1 MLCIYQILNIQKKLD
16 PMSKKENTLNTYL
29 FKRLLNYVKPYNYI
43 FIFSLMAV
51 FGLAVFGALRPVV
64 LEKILD
70 ENISLGLS
78 DGFLQLIII
87 MGILLL
93 LEVISNYLFIYFA
106 GWLGQSVVKDIR
118 VLLYNHI
125 INFKMKY
132 YDKSSVGV
140 LITRSVTD
148 MERISDIFGQ
158 GLFMIFSD
166 ILKMLIVGIVMTT
179 MNWELSLIVFLT
191 LPLILF
197 ATKIFQR
204 YMKIAFE
211 EVRSEVSNLNSFVQ
225 ERVTGM
231 KILQLFTRED
241 IELENFKNI
250 NTRHKKGW
258 LKTVW
263 YNSIFFPIAEILS
276 SVTLGVVVWYGG
288 ISIIKDNTASIGEL
302 TAFIMMIPMM
312 FRPLNQIANKFNTLL
327 MGMVA
332 AERVFKVIDTKSSII
347 DKGEVSVSTFK
358 GEVSFNNVN
367 FSYDKEV
374 QVLNKISFNIE
385 KGSTVALVGST
396 GAGKTSVINLLSRF
410 YEIDSGEIS
419 IDGLNIKEYK
429 LSSLRKNIG
438 IVLQDVFLFSDTI
451 LNNITLKNE
460 SISIEEVKLAA
471 KQIGV
476 HDFIMS
482 LPNNYYYNVK
492 ERGIMLSSGQRQLI
506 AFLRVYVSNP
516 QILILDE
523 ATSSIDSASELLIQ
537 KAIEK
542 ITKNRTSL
550 IIAHRLATVKKANN
564 IIVMDSGN
572 IIEQGSHKQLINNMD
587 GYYKK
592 LYDVQFD
599 IKKTN

>member
-1 MLCIYQILNIQKKLD
+1 MNKKENILNI
-16 PMSKKENTLNTYL
+16 YL
-29 FKRLLNYVKPYNYI
+29 FKRLLTFVSPYYYI
-43 FIFSLMAV
+43 FISSLLSV
-51 FGLAVFGALRPVV
+51 FGLAIFGALRPVV
-64 LEKILD
+64 LEKVLD
-70 ENISLGLS
+70 ENISQGLS
-78 DGFLQLIII
+78 DGFLQLIFL
-87 MGILLL
+87 MAVLLL
-93 LEVISNYLFIYFA
+93 FEVISNYLFIYFA
-106 GWLGQSVVKDIR
+106 GLLGQSVVKDIR

-148 MERISDIFGQ
+148 MERIADIFGQ

-166 ILKMLIVGIVMTT
+166 VLKMLIVGIVMIL
-179 MNWELSLIVFLT
+179 MNWELSIIVFLT

-204 YMKIAFE
+204 YMKAAFE
-211 EVRSEVSNLNSFVQ
+211 EVRSEVSKLNSFVQ

-231 KILQLFTRED
+231 KILQLFAREE
-241 IELENFKNI
+241 IEFENFKKI
-250 NTRHKKGW
+250 NARHKNGW

-276 SVTLGVVVWYGG
+276 SLTLGVIVWYGG
-288 ISIIKDNTASIGEL
+288 INIITDKTASIGEL

-332 AERVFKVIDTKSSII
+332 AERVFKVIDTESHII
-347 DKGEVSVSTFK
+347 DKGEILVNTFK
-358 GEVSFNNVN
+358 GDVSFKNVN
-367 FSYDKEV
+367 FSYV
-374 QVLNKISFNIE
+374 PNTQVLNQISFDIK
-385 KGSTVALVGST
+385 KGSTLAIVGST
-396 GAGKTSVINLLSRF
+396 GAGKTSIINLLNRF

-419 IDGLNIKEYK
+419 IDGINIKDYK
-429 LSSLRKNIG
+429 LSNLRKNIG

-451 LNNITLKNE
+451 FNNITLKDE
-460 SISIEEVKLAA
+460 SISLNEVKLAA

-506 AFLRVYVSNP
+506 AFLRVYVSDP

-523 ATSSIDSASELLIQ
+523 ATSSIDSTSEVLIQ
-537 KAIEK
+537 NATEK
-542 ITKNRTSL
+542 LTKNRTSL
-550 IIAHRLATVKKANN
+550 IIAHRLATIKKANN

-572 IIEQGSHKQLINNMD
+572 IIEQGSHKELISNMD

-592 LYDVQFD
+592 LYDVQFQV
-599 IKKTN
+599 KNVS

>member
-1 MLCIYQILNIQKKLD
+1 MNKKENILNI
-16 PMSKKENTLNTYL
+16 YL
-29 FKRLLNYVKPYNYI
+29 FKRLLTFVSPYNYI
-43 FIFSLMAV
+43 FILSLLSV
-51 FGLAVFGALRPVV
+51 FGLAIFGALRPVV
-64 LEKILD
+64 LEKVLD
-70 ENISLGLS
+70 ENISQGLS
-78 DGFLQLIII
+78 DGFLQLIFL
-87 MGILLL
+87 MAALLL
-93 LEVISNYLFIYFA
+93 FEVISNYLFIYFA
-106 GWLGQSVVKDIR
+106 GLLGQSVVKDIR

-132 YDKSSVGV
+132 YDRSSVGV

-148 MERISDIFGQ
+148 MERIADIFGQ

-166 ILKMLIVGIVMTT
+166 ILKMLIVGIVMIL
-179 MNWELSLIVFLT
+179 MNWELSIIVFLT

-204 YMKIAFE
+204 YMKVAFE
-211 EVRSEVSNLNSFVQ
+211 EVRTEVSNLNSFVQ

-231 KILQLFTRED
+231 KILQLFTRE
-241 IELENFKNI
+241 EVEFENFKKI
-250 NTRHKKGW
+250 NARHKNGW

-276 SVTLGVVVWYGG
+276 SLTLGVIVWYGG
-288 ISIIKDNTASIGEL
+288 INIITDKTASIGEL

-332 AERVFKVIDTKSSII
+332 AERVFKVIDTNSNII
-347 DKGEVSVSTFK
+347 DEGEILVNTFN
-358 GEVSFNNVN
+358 GDVSFKNVN
-367 FSYDKEV
+367 FSYV
-374 QVLNKISFNIE
+374 PNTQVLNQISFNIK
-385 KGSTVALVGST
+385 KGSTVAIVGST
-396 GAGKTSVINLLSRF
+396 GAGKTSVINLLNRF

-419 IDGLNIKEYK
+419 IDGINIKDYK
-429 LSSLRKNIG
+429 LSNLRKNIG

-451 LNNITLKNE
+451 FNNITLKDE
-460 SISIEEVKLAA
+460 SISLNEVKLAA

-506 AFLRVYVSNP
+506 AFLRVYVSDP

-523 ATSSIDSASELLIQ
+523 ATSSIDSTSEVLIQ
-537 KAIEK
+537 NATEK
-542 ITKNRTSL
+542 LTKNRTSL
-550 IIAHRLATVKKANN
+550 IIAHRLATIKKANN

-572 IIEQGSHKQLINNMD
+572 IIEQGSHKELISNKD

-592 LYDVQFD
+592 LYDVQFQV
-599 IKKTN
+599 KNVS

>member
-1 MLCIYQILNIQKKLD
+1 
-16 PMSKKENTLNTYL
+16 
-29 FKRLLNYVKPYNYI
+29 
-43 FIFSLMAV
+43 
-51 FGLAVFGALRPVV
+51 
-64 LEKILD
+64 
-70 ENISLGLS
+70 
-78 DGFLQLIII
+78 
-87 MGILLL
+87 
-93 LEVISNYLFIYFA
+93 
-106 GWLGQSVVKDIR
+106 
-118 VLLYNHI
+118 
-125 INFKMKY
+125 
-132 YDKSSVGV
+132 
-140 LITRSVTD
+140 
-148 MERISDIFGQ
+148 
-158 GLFMIFSD
+158 
-166 ILKMLIVGIVMTT
+166 
-179 MNWELSLIVFLT
+179 
-191 LPLILF
+191 
-197 ATKIFQR
+197 
-204 YMKIAFE
+204 
-211 EVRSEVSNLNSFVQ
+211 
-225 ERVTGM
+225 M

-347 DKGEVSVSTFK
+347 DKGEVSISTFK
-358 GEVSFNNVN
+358 GEVCFNNVN
-367 FSYDKEV
+367 FSYDQEV

-410 YEIDSGEIS
+410 YEIDSGEIL

-460 SISIEEVKLAA
+460 SISLEEVKLAA
-471 KQIGV
+471 EQIGV

-572 IIEQGSHKQLINNMD
+572 IIEQGSHKELINNID

>member
-1 MLCIYQILNIQKKLD
+1 MN
-16 PMSKKENTLNTYL
+16 KKENILDIYL
-29 FKRLLNYVKPYNYI
+29 FKRLLTFVSPYNYI
-43 FIFSLMAV
+43 FISSLLSV

-70 ENISLGLS
+70 ENISQGLS
-78 DGFLQLIII
+78 DGFLQLIVL
-87 MGILLL
+87 MGFLLL

-148 MERISDIFGQ
+148 MERIADIFGQ

-166 ILKMLIVGIVMTT
+166 ILKMLIVGIVMII
-179 MNWELSLIVFLT
+179 MNWELSIIVFLT

-197 ATKIFQR
+197 ATIIFQR
-204 YMKIAFE
+204 YMKVAFE
-211 EVRSEVSNLNSFVQ
+211 EVRAEVSNLNSFVQ

-241 IELENFKNI
+241 IEFENFKKI
-250 NTRHKKGW
+250 NGRHKNGW

-276 SVTLGVVVWYGG
+276 SLTLGVIVWYGG
-288 ISIIKDNTASIGEL
+288 VSIITDNTASIGEL

-332 AERVFKVIDTKSSII
+332 AERVFKVIDTKSNII
-347 DKGEVSVSTFK
+347 DEGEILVNSFK
-358 GEVSFNNVN
+358 GDVCFRNVN
-367 FSYDKEV
+367 FSYIPNT
-374 QVLNKISFNIE
+374 QVLNEISFNIK

-396 GAGKTSVINLLSRF
+396 GAGKTSVINLLNRF
-410 YEIDSGEIS
+410 YDINSGEIS
-419 IDGLNIKEYK
+419 IDGINIMDYK

-451 LNNITLKNE
+451 FNNITLKDDN
-460 SISIEEVKLAA
+460 IGINEVKIAA

-523 ATSSIDSASELLIQ
+523 ATSSIDSASEILIQ
-537 KAIEK
+537 NATEK
-542 ITKNRTSL
+542 LTKNRTSL
-550 IIAHRLATVKKANN
+550 IIAHRLATVKKADN

-572 IIEQGSHKQLINNMD
+572 IIEQGSHKELINNID

-592 LYDVQFD
+592 LYDVQFQL
-599 IKKTN
+599 TS

>member
-1 MLCIYQILNIQKKLD
+1 
-16 PMSKKENTLNTYL
+16 MSKKENILNTYL
-29 FKRLLNYVKPYNYI
+29 FKRLLNYVRPYNYI

-332 AERVFKVIDTKSSII
+332 AERVYKVIDTKSSII
-347 DKGEVSVSTFK
+347 DEGEVSVSTFK

-471 KQIGV
+471 EQIGV

-572 IIEQGSHKQLINNMD
+572 IIEQGSHKELINNMD

>member
-1 MLCIYQILNIQKKLD
+1 M
-16 PMSKKENTLNTYL
+16 
-29 FKRLLNYVKPYNYI
+29 
-43 FIFSLMAV
+43 FSV
-51 FGLAVFGALRPVV
+51 FGLAIFGALRPVV
-64 LEKILD
+64 LEKVLD
-70 ENISLGLS
+70 ENISQGLS
-78 DGFLQLIII
+78 DGFLQLIFL
-87 MGILLL
+87 MAGLLL
-93 LEVISNYLFIYFA
+93 FEVISNYLFIYFA
-106 GWLGQSVVKDIR
+106 GLLGQSVVKDIR

-148 MERISDIFGQ
+148 MERIADIFGQ

-166 ILKMLIVGIVMTT
+166 ILKMLIVGIVMIV
-179 MNWELSLIVFLT
+179 MNWELSIIVFLT

-204 YMKIAFE
+204 YMKVAFE
-211 EVRSEVSNLNSFVQ
+211 EVRSEVSNMNSFVQ

-231 KILQLFTRED
+231 KILQLFARE
-241 IELENFKNI
+241 EVEFENFKKI
-250 NTRHKKGW
+250 NTRHKNGW

-276 SVTLGVVVWYGG
+276 SLTLGVIVWYGG
-288 ISIIKDNTASIGEL
+288 INIITDKTASIGEL

-332 AERVFKVIDTKSSII
+332 AERVFKVIDTQSNII
-347 DKGEVSVSTFK
+347 DKGEILVNTFK
-358 GEVSFNNVN
+358 GDVSFKNVN
-367 FSYDKEV
+367 FSYIPNT
-374 QVLNKISFNIE
+374 QVLNQISFDIK
-385 KGSTVALVGST
+385 KGSTVAIVGST
-396 GAGKTSVINLLSRF
+396 GAGKTSVINLLNRF

-419 IDGLNIKEYK
+419 IDGINIKDYK
-429 LSSLRKNIG
+429 LSNLRKNIG

-451 LNNITLKNE
+451 FNNITLKDE
-460 SISIEEVKLAA
+460 SISLNEVKLAA
-471 KQIGV
+471 KQLGV

-506 AFLRVYVSNP
+506 AFLRVYVSDP

-523 ATSSIDSASELLIQ
+523 ATSSIDSTSEILIQ
-537 KAIEK
+537 NATEK
-542 ITKNRTSL
+542 LTKNRTSL
-550 IIAHRLATVKKANN
+550 IIAHRLATIKKANN

-572 IIEQGSHKQLINNMD
+572 IIEQGSHKELISNMD

-592 LYDVQFD
+592 LYDVQFQV
-599 IKKTN
+599 KNMS

>member
-1 MLCIYQILNIQKKLD
+1 MNKKENILNI
-16 PMSKKENTLNTYL
+16 YL
-29 FKRLLNYVKPYNYI
+29 FKRLLTFVSPYNYI
-43 FIFSLMAV
+43 FILSLFSV
-51 FGLAVFGALRPVV
+51 FGLAIFGALRPVV
-64 LEKILD
+64 LEKVLD
-70 ENISLGLS
+70 ENISQGLS
-78 DGFLQLIII
+78 DGFLQLIFL
-87 MGILLL
+87 MALLLL

-106 GWLGQSVVKDIR
+106 GLLGQSVVKDIR

-148 MERISDIFGQ
+148 MERIADIFGQ

-166 ILKMLIVGIVMTT
+166 ILKMLIVGIVMIV
-179 MNWELSLIVFLT
+179 MNWELSIIVFLT

-204 YMKIAFE
+204 YMKVAFE

-231 KILQLFTRED
+231 KILQLFTRE
-241 IELENFKNI
+241 EVEFENFKKI

-276 SVTLGVVVWYGG
+276 SLTLGVIVWYGG
-288 ISIIKDNTASIGEL
+288 INIIADKTASIGEL

-332 AERVFKVIDTKSSII
+332 AERVFKVVDTNSNIT
-347 DKGEVSVSTFK
+347 DKGEILVNVFNGDVCFK
-358 GEVSFNNVN
+358 NVN
-367 FSYDKEV
+367 FSYV
-374 QVLNKISFNIE
+374 PNTQVLNQISFNIK
-385 KGSTVALVGST
+385 KGSSVAIVGST
-396 GAGKTSVINLLSRF
+396 GAGKTSIINLLNRF

-419 IDGLNIKEYK
+419 IDGKNIKDYK
-429 LSSLRKNIG
+429 LSNLRKNIG
-438 IVLQDVFLFSDTI
+438 VVLQDVFLFSDTI
-451 LNNITLKNE
+451 FNNISLKDE
-460 SISIEEVKLAA
+460 SISLNEVKLAA

-482 LPNNYYYNVK
+482 LPNDYYYNVK

-506 AFLRVYVSNP
+506 AFLRVYVSDP

-523 ATSSIDSASELLIQ
+523 ATSSIDSTSEVLIQ
-537 KAIEK
+537 NATEK
-542 ITKNRTSL
+542 LTKNRTSL
-550 IIAHRLATVKKANN
+550 IIAHRLATIKKADN

-572 IIEQGSHKQLINNMD
+572 IIEQGSHKELISNKD

-592 LYDVQFD
+592 LYDVQFQV
-599 IKKTN
+599 KNVS

>member
-1 MLCIYQILNIQKKLD
+1 MNKKENILNI
-16 PMSKKENTLNTYL
+16 YL
-29 FKRLLNYVKPYNYI
+29 FKRLLTFVSPYYYI
-43 FIFSLMAV
+43 FISSLFSV
-51 FGLAVFGALRPVV
+51 FGLAIFGALRPVV
-64 LEKILD
+64 LEKVLD
-70 ENISLGLS
+70 ENISQGLS
-78 DGFLQLIII
+78 DGFLQLIFL
-87 MGILLL
+87 MAVLLL
-93 LEVISNYLFIYFA
+93 FEVISNYLFIYFA
-106 GWLGQSVVKDIR
+106 GLLGQSVVKDIR
-118 VLLYNHI
+118 VLLYKHI

-148 MERISDIFGQ
+148 MERIADIFGQ

-166 ILKMLIVGIVMTT
+166 ILKMLIVGIVMIL
-179 MNWELSLIVFLT
+179 MNWELSIIIFLT

-204 YMKIAFE
+204 FMKVAFE

-231 KILQLFTRED
+231 KILQLFTRE
-241 IELENFKNI
+241 EVEFENFKKI
-250 NTRHKKGW
+250 NARHKNGW

-276 SVTLGVVVWYGG
+276 SLTLGVIVWYGG
-288 ISIIKDNTASIGEL
+288 INIITDNTASIGEL

-332 AERVFKVIDTKSSII
+332 AERVFKVIDTNSNII
-347 DKGEVSVSTFK
+347 DNGEILVNTFK
-358 GEVSFNNVN
+358 GDVCFKNVN
-367 FSYDKEV
+367 FSYV
-374 QVLNKISFNIE
+374 PNTQVLNNISFNIK
-385 KGSTVALVGST
+385 KGSTVAIVGST
-396 GAGKTSVINLLSRF
+396 GAGKTSVINLLNRF
-410 YEIDSGEIS
+410 YEINSGEIS
-419 IDGLNIKEYK
+419 IDGINIKDYK
-429 LSSLRKNIG
+429 LSNLRKNIG

-451 LNNITLKNE
+451 FNNITLKDD
-460 SISIEEVKLAA
+460 SISLDQVKLAA

-506 AFLRVYVSNP
+506 AFLRVYVSDP

-523 ATSSIDSASELLIQ
+523 ATSSIDSTSEILIQ
-537 KAIEK
+537 NATEK
-542 ITKNRTSL
+542 LTKNRTSL
-550 IIAHRLATVKKANN
+550 IIAHRLATIKKANN

-572 IIEQGSHKQLINNMD
+572 IIEQGSHKELISNLD

-592 LYDVQFD
+592 LYDVQFQV
-599 IKKTN
+599 KNVS

>member
-70 ENISLGLS
+70 ENISLGIS

-191 LPLILF
+191 LPLVLF

-225 ERVTGM
+225 ERITGM

-347 DKGEVSVSTFK
+347 DEGEVSVSMFK

-471 KQIGV
+471 EQIGV

-572 IIEQGSHKQLINNMD
+572 IIEQGSHKELINNMD

>member
-1 MLCIYQILNIQKKLD
+1 MNKKENILNI
-16 PMSKKENTLNTYL
+16 YL
-29 FKRLLNYVKPYNYI
+29 FKRLLTFVSPYYYI
-43 FIFSLMAV
+43 FISSLFSV
-51 FGLAVFGALRPVV
+51 FGLAIFGALRPVI
-64 LEKILD
+64 LEKVLD
-70 ENISLGLS
+70 QNISQGLS
-78 DGFLQLIII
+78 DGFLQLIFL
-87 MGILLL
+87 MAVLLL
-93 LEVISNYLFIYFA
+93 FEVISNYLFIYFA
-106 GWLGQSVVKDIR
+106 GLLGQSVVKDIR
-118 VLLYNHI
+118 VLLYKHI

-148 MERISDIFGQ
+148 MERIADIFGQ

-166 ILKMLIVGIVMTT
+166 ILKMLIVGIVMIL
-179 MNWELSLIVFLT
+179 MNWELSIIVFLT

-197 ATKIFQR
+197 ATKVFQR
-204 YMKIAFE
+204 FMKVAFE

-231 KILQLFTRED
+231 KILQLFTRE
-241 IELENFKNI
+241 EVEFENFKKI
-250 NTRHKKGW
+250 NARHKNGW

-276 SVTLGVVVWYGG
+276 SLTLGVIVWYGG
-288 ISIIKDNTASIGEL
+288 INIITDNTASIGEL

-332 AERVFKVIDTKSSII
+332 AERVFKVIDTNSNII
-347 DKGEVSVSTFK
+347 DNGEILVNTFK
-358 GEVSFNNVN
+358 GDVCFKNVN
-367 FSYDKEV
+367 FSYV
-374 QVLNKISFNIE
+374 PNTQVLNNISFNIK
-385 KGSTVALVGST
+385 KGSTVAIVGST
-396 GAGKTSVINLLSRF
+396 GAGKTSVINLLNRF

-419 IDGLNIKEYK
+419 IDGINIKDYK
-429 LSSLRKNIG
+429 LSNLRKNIG

-451 LNNITLKNE
+451 FNNITLKDD
-460 SISIEEVKLAA
+460 SISLDQVKLAA

-506 AFLRVYVSNP
+506 AFLRVYVSDP

-523 ATSSIDSASELLIQ
+523 ATSSIDSTSEILIQ
-537 KAIEK
+537 NATEK
-542 ITKNRTSL
+542 LTKNRTSL
-550 IIAHRLATVKKANN
+550 IIAHRLATIKKANN

-572 IIEQGSHKQLINNMD
+572 IIEQGSHKELISNLD

-592 LYDVQFD
+592 LYDVQFQV
-599 IKKTN
+599 KNVS

>member
-1 MLCIYQILNIQKKLD
+1 
-16 PMSKKENTLNTYL
+16 
-29 FKRLLNYVKPYNYI
+29 
-43 FIFSLMAV
+43 
-51 FGLAVFGALRPVV
+51 
-64 LEKILD
+64 
-70 ENISLGLS
+70 
-78 DGFLQLIII
+78 
-87 MGILLL
+87 
-93 LEVISNYLFIYFA
+93 
-106 GWLGQSVVKDIR
+106 
-118 VLLYNHI
+118 
-125 INFKMKY
+125 
-132 YDKSSVGV
+132 
-140 LITRSVTD
+140 
-148 MERISDIFGQ
+148 
-158 GLFMIFSD
+158 
-166 ILKMLIVGIVMTT
+166 
-179 MNWELSLIVFLT
+179 
-191 LPLILF
+191 
-197 ATKIFQR
+197 
-204 YMKIAFE
+204 
-211 EVRSEVSNLNSFVQ
+211 
-225 ERVTGM
+225 
-231 KILQLFTRED
+231 
-241 IELENFKNI
+241 
-250 NTRHKKGW
+250 
-258 LKTVW
+258 
-263 YNSIFFPIAEILS
+263 
-276 SVTLGVVVWYGG
+276 
-288 ISIIKDNTASIGEL
+288 
-302 TAFIMMIPMM
+302 MIPMM

-347 DKGEVSVSTFK
+347 DEGEVSVSTFK
-358 GEVSFNNVN
+358 GEVCFNNVN
-367 FSYDKEV
+367 FSYDQEV

-471 KQIGV
+471 EQIGV

-523 ATSSIDSASELLIQ
+523 ATSSVDSASELLIQ

-572 IIEQGSHKQLINNMD
+572 IIEQGSHNELINNID

-592 LYDVQFD
+592 LYDVQFEV
-599 IKKTN
+599 KKTN

>member
-1 MLCIYQILNIQKKLD
+1 MNKKENILNI
-16 PMSKKENTLNTYL
+16 YL
-29 FKRLLNYVKPYNYI
+29 FKRLLTFVSPYYYI
-43 FIFSLMAV
+43 FISSLLSV
-51 FGLAVFGALRPVV
+51 FGLAIFGALRPVV
-64 LEKILD
+64 LEKVLD
-70 ENISLGLS
+70 ENISQGLS
-78 DGFLQLIII
+78 DGFLQLIFL
-87 MGILLL
+87 MAVLLL
-93 LEVISNYLFIYFA
+93 FEVISNYLFIYFA
-106 GWLGQSVVKDIR
+106 GLLGQSVVKDIR

-148 MERISDIFGQ
+148 MERIADIFGQ

-166 ILKMLIVGIVMTT
+166 VLKMLIVGIVMII
-179 MNWELSLIVFLT
+179 MNWELSIIVFLT

-204 YMKIAFE
+204 YMKAAFE
-211 EVRSEVSNLNSFVQ
+211 EVRSEVSKLNSFVQ

-231 KILQLFTRED
+231 KILQLFAREE
-241 IELENFKNI
+241 IEFENFKKI
-250 NTRHKKGW
+250 NARHKNGW

-276 SVTLGVVVWYGG
+276 SLTLGVIVWYGG
-288 ISIIKDNTASIGEL
+288 INIITDKTASIGEL

-332 AERVFKVIDTKSSII
+332 AERVFKVIDTESHII
-347 DKGEVSVSTFK
+347 DKGEILVNTFK
-358 GEVSFNNVN
+358 GDVSFKNVN
-367 FSYDKEV
+367 FSYV
-374 QVLNKISFNIE
+374 PNTQVLNQISFDIK
-385 KGSTVALVGST
+385 KGSTVAIVGST
-396 GAGKTSVINLLSRF
+396 GAGKTSIINLLNRF

-419 IDGLNIKEYK
+419 IDGINIKDYK
-429 LSSLRKNIG
+429 LSNLRKNIG

-451 LNNITLKNE
+451 FNNITLKDE
-460 SISIEEVKLAA
+460 SISLNEVKLAA

-506 AFLRVYVSNP
+506 AFLRVYVSDP

-523 ATSSIDSASELLIQ
+523 ATSSIDSTSEVLIQ
-537 KAIEK
+537 NATEK
-542 ITKNRTSL
+542 LTKNRTSL
-550 IIAHRLATVKKANN
+550 IIAHRLATIKKANN

-572 IIEQGSHKQLINNMD
+572 IIEQGSHKELISNMN

-592 LYDVQFD
+592 LYDVQFQV
-599 IKKTN
+599 KNVS

>member
-1 MLCIYQILNIQKKLD
+1 MN
-16 PMSKKENTLNTYL
+16 KKENIINIYL
-29 FKRLLNYVKPYNYI
+29 FKRLLAFVSPYNYI
-43 FIFSLMAV
+43 FIFSLLSV

-70 ENISLGLS
+70 ENISQGLS
-78 DGFLQLIII
+78 DGFLQLIVL
-87 MGILLL
+87 MGFLLL

-148 MERISDIFGQ
+148 MERIADIFGQ

-166 ILKMLIVGIVMTT
+166 ILKMLIVGIVMFI
-179 MNWELSLIVFLT
+179 MNWELSIIVFLT

-197 ATKIFQR
+197 ATIIFQR
-204 YMKIAFE
+204 YMKVAFE

-241 IELENFKNI
+241 IEFENFKKI
-250 NTRHKKGW
+250 NGRHKNGW

-276 SVTLGVVVWYGG
+276 SSTLGVIVWYGG
-288 ISIIKDNTASIGEL
+288 VSVITDNTASVGEL

-347 DKGEVSVSTFK
+347 DEGKISVKTFK
-358 GEVSFNNVN
+358 GDVCFHNVN
-367 FSYDKEV
+367 FSYIPNT
-374 QVLNKISFNIE
+374 QVLNEISFNIK
-385 KGSTVALVGST
+385 KGSTVAIVGST
-396 GAGKTSVINLLSRF
+396 GAGKTSVINLLNRF
-410 YEIDSGEIS
+410 YDIDSGEIS
-419 IDGLNIKEYK
+419 IDGINIMDYK

-451 LNNITLKNE
+451 FNNITLKDEN
-460 SISIEEVKLAA
+460 ISINEVKLAA

-482 LPNNYYYNVK
+482 LPNNYFYNVK

-506 AFLRVYVSNP
+506 AFLRVYVSDP

-523 ATSSIDSASELLIQ
+523 ATSSIDSASEILIQ
-537 KAIEK
+537 NATEK
-542 ITKNRTSL
+542 LTKNRTSL
-550 IIAHRLATVKKANN
+550 IIAHRLATVKKADN

-572 IIEQGSHKQLINNMD
+572 IIEQGSHRELINHMN

-592 LYDVQFD
+592 LYDVQFQV
-599 IKKTN
+599 KNVS

>member
-1 MLCIYQILNIQKKLD
+1 MN
-16 PMSKKENTLNTYL
+16 KKENILNSYL
-29 FKRLLNYVKPYNYI
+29 FKRLLTFVSPYYYI
-43 FIFSLMAV
+43 FISSLFSV
-51 FGLAVFGALRPVV
+51 FGLAIFGALRPVV
-64 LEKILD
+64 LEKVLD
-70 ENISLGLS
+70 ENISQGVS
-78 DGFLQLIII
+78 DGFLQLIFL
-87 MGILLL
+87 MAILLL
-93 LEVISNYLFIYFA
+93 FEVISNYLFIYFA
-106 GWLGQSVVKDIR
+106 GLLGQSVVKDIR
-118 VLLYNHI
+118 VLLYKHI

-148 MERISDIFGQ
+148 MERIADIFGQ

-166 ILKMLIVGIVMTT
+166 ILKMLIVGIVMIL
-179 MNWELSLIVFLT
+179 MNWELSIIIFLT

-204 YMKIAFE
+204 FMKVAFE

-231 KILQLFTRED
+231 KILQLFTRE
-241 IELENFKNI
+241 EVEFENFKKI
-250 NTRHKKGW
+250 NTRHKNGW

-276 SVTLGVVVWYGG
+276 SLTLGIIVWYGG
-288 ISIIKDNTASIGEL
+288 INIITDNTASIGEL

-332 AERVFKVIDTKSSII
+332 AERVFKVIDTNSKII
-347 DKGEVSVSTFK
+347 DNGEILVNTFK
-358 GEVSFNNVN
+358 GDICFKNVN
-367 FSYDKEV
+367 FSYV
-374 QVLNKISFNIE
+374 PNTQVLNNISFNIK
-385 KGSTVALVGST
+385 KGSTVAIVGST
-396 GAGKTSVINLLSRF
+396 GAGKTSVINLLNRF
-410 YEIDSGEIS
+410 YEINSGEIS
-419 IDGLNIKEYK
+419 IDGINIKDYK
-429 LSSLRKNIG
+429 LSNLRKNIG
-438 IVLQDVFLFSDTI
+438 IVLQDVFLFSDSI
-451 LNNITLKNE
+451 FNNITLKDDT
-460 SISIEEVKLAA
+460 ISLNQVKLAA

-506 AFLRVYVSNP
+506 AFLRVYVSDP

-523 ATSSIDSASELLIQ
+523 ATSSIDSKSEILIQ
-537 KAIEK
+537 NATEK
-542 ITKNRTSL
+542 LTKNRTSL
-550 IIAHRLATVKKANN
+550 IIAHRLATIKKANN

-572 IIEQGSHKQLINNMD
+572 IIEQGSHKELISNLD

-592 LYDVQFD
+592 LYDVQFQV
-599 IKKTN
+599 KNVS

>member
-1 MLCIYQILNIQKKLD
+1 MNKKENILNI
-16 PMSKKENTLNTYL
+16 YL
-29 FKRLLNYVKPYNYI
+29 FKRLLTFVSPYYYI
-43 FIFSLMAV
+43 FISSLFSV
-51 FGLAVFGALRPVV
+51 FGLAIFGALRPVV
-64 LEKILD
+64 LEKVLD
-70 ENISLGLS
+70 ENISQGLS
-78 DGFLQLIII
+78 DGFLQLIFL
-87 MGILLL
+87 MAGLLL
-93 LEVISNYLFIYFA
+93 FEVISNYLFIYFA
-106 GWLGQSVVKDIR
+106 GLLGQSVVKDIR

-148 MERISDIFGQ
+148 MERIADIFGQ

-166 ILKMLIVGIVMTT
+166 ILKMLIVGIVMIV
-179 MNWELSLIVFLT
+179 MNWELSIIVFLT

-204 YMKIAFE
+204 YMKVAFE

-231 KILQLFTRED
+231 KILQLFARE
-241 IELENFKNI
+241 EVEFENFKKI
-250 NTRHKKGW
+250 NTRHKNGW

-276 SVTLGVVVWYGG
+276 SLTLGVIVWYGG
-288 ISIIKDNTASIGEL
+288 INIITDKTASIGEL

-332 AERVFKVIDTKSSII
+332 AERVFKVIDTQSNII
-347 DKGEVSVSTFK
+347 DKGEILVNTFK
-358 GEVSFNNVN
+358 GDVSFKNVN
-367 FSYDKEV
+367 FSYIPNT
-374 QVLNKISFNIE
+374 QVLNQISFDIK
-385 KGSTVALVGST
+385 KGSTVAIVGST
-396 GAGKTSVINLLSRF
+396 GAGKTSVINLLNRF
-410 YEIDSGEIS
+410 YEIDSGEIY
-419 IDGLNIKEYK
+419 IDGINIKDYK
-429 LSSLRKNIG
+429 LSNLRKNIG

-451 LNNITLKNE
+451 FNNITLKDE
-460 SISIEEVKLAA
+460 SISLNEVKLAA

-506 AFLRVYVSNP
+506 AFLRVYVSDP

-523 ATSSIDSASELLIQ
+523 ATSSIDSTSEVLIQ
-537 KAIEK
+537 NATEK
-542 ITKNRTSL
+542 LTKNRTSL
-550 IIAHRLATVKKANN
+550 IIAHRLATIKKANN

-572 IIEQGSHKQLINNMD
+572 IIEQGSHKELISNMD

-592 LYDVQFD
+592 LYDVQFQV
-599 IKKTN
+599 KNVS

>member
-1 MLCIYQILNIQKKLD
+1 MN
-16 PMSKKENTLNTYL
+16 KKENILNSYL
-29 FKRLLNYVKPYNYI
+29 FKRLLTFVSPYYYI
-43 FIFSLMAV
+43 FISSLFSV
-51 FGLAVFGALRPVV
+51 FGLAIFGALRPVV
-64 LEKILD
+64 LEKVLD
-70 ENISLGLS
+70 ENISQGVS
-78 DGFLQLIII
+78 DGFLQLIFL
-87 MGILLL
+87 MAILLL
-93 LEVISNYLFIYFA
+93 FEVISNYLFIYFA
-106 GWLGQSVVKDIR
+106 GLLGQSVVKDIR
-118 VLLYNHI
+118 VLLYKHI

-148 MERISDIFGQ
+148 MERIADIFGQ

-166 ILKMLIVGIVMTT
+166 ILKMLIVGIVMIL
-179 MNWELSLIVFLT
+179 MNWELSIIIFLT

-204 YMKIAFE
+204 FMKVAFE

-231 KILQLFTRED
+231 KILQLFTRE
-241 IELENFKNI
+241 EVEFENFKKI
-250 NTRHKKGW
+250 NARHKNGW

-276 SVTLGVVVWYGG
+276 SLTLGIIVWYGG
-288 ISIIKDNTASIGEL
+288 INIITDNTASIGEL

-332 AERVFKVIDTKSSII
+332 AERVFKVIDTNSKII
-347 DKGEVSVSTFK
+347 DNGEILVNTFK
-358 GEVSFNNVN
+358 GDICFKNVN
-367 FSYDKEV
+367 FSYV
-374 QVLNKISFNIE
+374 PNTQVLNNISFNIK
-385 KGSTVALVGST
+385 KGSTVAIVGST
-396 GAGKTSVINLLSRF
+396 GAGKTSVINLLNRF
-410 YEIDSGEIS
+410 YEINSGEIS
-419 IDGLNIKEYK
+419 IDGINIKDYK
-429 LSSLRKNIG
+429 LSNLRKNIG
-438 IVLQDVFLFSDTI
+438 IVLQDVFLFSDSI
-451 LNNITLKNE
+451 FNNITLKDDT
-460 SISIEEVKLAA
+460 ISLDQVKLAA

-506 AFLRVYVSNP
+506 AFLRVYVSDP

-523 ATSSIDSASELLIQ
+523 ATSSIDSKSEILIQ
-537 KAIEK
+537 NATEK
-542 ITKNRTSL
+542 LTKNRTSL
-550 IIAHRLATVKKANN
+550 IIAHRLATIKKANN

-572 IIEQGSHKQLINNMD
+572 IIEQGSHKELISNLD

-592 LYDVQFD
+592 LYDVQFQV
-599 IKKTN
+599 KNVS

>member
-1 MLCIYQILNIQKKLD
+1 MLYIYQILNTQKKLD
-16 PMSKKENTLNTYL
+16 SMSKKENTLNTYL
-29 FKRLLNYVKPYNYI
+29 FKRLLNYVRPYNYI

-51 FGLAVFGALRPVV
+51 FGLALFGALRPVV

-87 MGILLL
+87 MGVLLL

-358 GEVSFNNVN
+358 GEVYFNNVN
-367 FSYDKEV
+367 FSYDQEV

-410 YEIDSGEIS
+410 YEIDSGEIL

-471 KQIGV
+471 EQIGV

-523 ATSSIDSASELLIQ
+523 ATSSVDSASELLIQ

-572 IIEQGSHKQLINNMD
+572 IIEQGSHKELINNID

>member
-1 MLCIYQILNIQKKLD
+1 MNKKENILNI
-16 PMSKKENTLNTYL
+16 YL
-29 FKRLLNYVKPYNYI
+29 FKRLLTFVSPYYYI
-43 FIFSLMAV
+43 FISSLFSV
-51 FGLAVFGALRPVV
+51 FGLAIFGALRPVI
-64 LEKILD
+64 LEKVLD
-70 ENISLGLS
+70 ENISQGLS
-78 DGFLQLIII
+78 DGFLQLIFL
-87 MGILLL
+87 MAVLLL
-93 LEVISNYLFIYFA
+93 FEVISNYLFIYFA
-106 GWLGQSVVKDIR
+106 GLLGQSVVKDIR
-118 VLLYNHI
+118 VLLYKHI

-148 MERISDIFGQ
+148 MERIADIFGQ

-166 ILKMLIVGIVMTT
+166 ILKMLIVGIVMIL
-179 MNWELSLIVFLT
+179 MNWELSIIVFLT
-191 LPLILF
+191 LPLILY
-197 ATKIFQR
+197 ATKVFQR
-204 YMKIAFE
+204 FMKVAFE

-231 KILQLFTRED
+231 KILQLFTRE
-241 IELENFKNI
+241 EVEFENFKKI
-250 NTRHKKGW
+250 NARHKNGW

-276 SVTLGVVVWYGG
+276 SLTLGVIVWYGG
-288 ISIIKDNTASIGEL
+288 INIITDNTASIGEL

-332 AERVFKVIDTKSSII
+332 AERVFKVIDTNSNII
-347 DKGEVSVSTFK
+347 DNGEILVNTFK
-358 GEVSFNNVN
+358 GDVCFKNVN
-367 FSYDKEV
+367 FSYV
-374 QVLNKISFNIE
+374 PNTQVLNNISFNIK
-385 KGSTVALVGST
+385 KGSTVAIVGST
-396 GAGKTSVINLLSRF
+396 GAGKTSVINLLNRF
-410 YEIDSGEIS
+410 YEINSGEIS
-419 IDGLNIKEYK
+419 IDGINIKDYK
-429 LSSLRKNIG
+429 LSNLRKNIG

-451 LNNITLKNE
+451 FNNITLKDD
-460 SISIEEVKLAA
+460 SISLDQVKLAA

-506 AFLRVYVSNP
+506 AFLRVYVSDP

-523 ATSSIDSASELLIQ
+523 ATSSIDSTSEILIQ
-537 KAIEK
+537 NATEK
-542 ITKNRTSL
+542 LTKNRTSL
-550 IIAHRLATVKKANN
+550 IIAHRLATIKKANN

-572 IIEQGSHKQLINNMD
+572 IIEQGSHKELISNLD

-592 LYDVQFD
+592 LYDVQFQV
-599 IKKTN
+599 KNVS

>member
-1 MLCIYQILNIQKKLD
+1 MNKKENILNI
-16 PMSKKENTLNTYL
+16 YL
-29 FKRLLNYVKPYNYI
+29 FKRLLTFVSPYYYI
-43 FIFSLMAV
+43 FISSLFSV
-51 FGLAVFGALRPVV
+51 FGLAIFGALRPVI
-64 LEKILD
+64 LEKVLD
-70 ENISLGLS
+70 ENISQGLS
-78 DGFLQLIII
+78 DGFLQLIFL
-87 MGILLL
+87 MAVLLL
-93 LEVISNYLFIYFA
+93 FEVISNYLFIYFA
-106 GWLGQSVVKDIR
+106 GLLGQSVVKDIR
-118 VLLYNHI
+118 VLLYKHI

-148 MERISDIFGQ
+148 MERIADIFGQ

-166 ILKMLIVGIVMTT
+166 ILKMLIVGIVMIL
-179 MNWELSLIVFLT
+179 MNWELSIIVFLT

-197 ATKIFQR
+197 ATKVFQR
-204 YMKIAFE
+204 FMKVAFE

-231 KILQLFTRED
+231 KILQLFTRE
-241 IELENFKNI
+241 EVEFENFKKI
-250 NTRHKKGW
+250 NARHKNGW

-276 SVTLGVVVWYGG
+276 SLTLGVIVWYGG
-288 ISIIKDNTASIGEL
+288 INIITDNTASIGEL

-332 AERVFKVIDTKSSII
+332 AERVFKVIDTNSNII
-347 DKGEVSVSTFK
+347 DNGEILVNTFK
-358 GEVSFNNVN
+358 GDVCFKNVN
-367 FSYDKEV
+367 FSYV
-374 QVLNKISFNIE
+374 PNTQVLNNISFNIK
-385 KGSTVALVGST
+385 KGSTVAIVGST
-396 GAGKTSVINLLSRF
+396 GAGKTSVINLLNRF

-419 IDGLNIKEYK
+419 IDGINIKDYK
-429 LSSLRKNIG
+429 LSNLRKNIG

-451 LNNITLKNE
+451 FNNITLKDD
-460 SISIEEVKLAA
+460 SISLDQVKLAA

-523 ATSSIDSASELLIQ
+523 ATSSIDSTSEILIQ
-537 KAIEK
+537 NATEK
-542 ITKNRTSL
+542 LTKNRTSL
-550 IIAHRLATVKKANN
+550 IIAHRLATIKKANN

-572 IIEQGSHKQLINNMD
+572 IIEQGSHKELISNLD

-592 LYDVQFD
+592 LYDVQFQV
-599 IKKTN
+599 KNVS

>member
-1 MLCIYQILNIQKKLD
+1 MNKKENILNI
-16 PMSKKENTLNTYL
+16 YL
-29 FKRLLNYVKPYNYI
+29 FKRLLTFVSPYYYI
-43 FIFSLMAV
+43 FISSLFSV
-51 FGLAVFGALRPVV
+51 FGLAIFGALRPVV
-64 LEKILD
+64 LEKVLD
-70 ENISLGLS
+70 ENISQGLS
-78 DGFLQLIII
+78 DGFLQLIFL
-87 MGILLL
+87 MAVLLL
-93 LEVISNYLFIYFA
+93 FEVISNYLFIYFA
-106 GWLGQSVVKDIR
+106 GLLGQSVVKDIR
-118 VLLYNHI
+118 VLLYKHI

-148 MERISDIFGQ
+148 MERIADIFGQ

-166 ILKMLIVGIVMTT
+166 ILKMLIVGIVMIL
-179 MNWELSLIVFLT
+179 MNWELSIIIFLT

-204 YMKIAFE
+204 FMKVAFE

-231 KILQLFTRED
+231 KILQLFTRE
-241 IELENFKNI
+241 EVEFENFKKI
-250 NTRHKKGW
+250 NARHKNGW

-276 SVTLGVVVWYGG
+276 SLTLGVIVWYGG
-288 ISIIKDNTASIGEL
+288 INIITDNTASIGEL

-332 AERVFKVIDTKSSII
+332 AERVFKVIDTNSNII
-347 DKGEVSVSTFK
+347 DNGEILVNTFK
-358 GEVSFNNVN
+358 GDVCFKNVN
-367 FSYDKEV
+367 FSYV
-374 QVLNKISFNIE
+374 PNTQVLNNISFNIK
-385 KGSTVALVGST
+385 KGSTVAIVGST
-396 GAGKTSVINLLSRF
+396 GAGKTSVINLLNRF
-410 YEIDSGEIS
+410 YEINSGEIS
-419 IDGLNIKEYK
+419 IDGINIKDYK
-429 LSSLRKNIG
+429 LSNLRKNIG
-438 IVLQDVFLFSDTI
+438 IVLQDVFLFSDSI
-451 LNNITLKNE
+451 FNNITLKDDT
-460 SISIEEVKLAA
+460 ISLNQVKLAA

-476 HDFIMS
+476 HNFIMS

-506 AFLRVYVSNP
+506 AFLRVYVSDP

-523 ATSSIDSASELLIQ
+523 ATSSIDSTSEILIQ
-537 KAIEK
+537 NATEK
-542 ITKNRTSL
+542 LTKNRTSL
-550 IIAHRLATVKKANN
+550 IIAHRLATIKKANN

-572 IIEQGSHKQLINNMD
+572 IIEQGSHKELISNLD

-592 LYDVQFD
+592 LYDVQFQV
-599 IKKTN
+599 KNVS

>member
-1 MLCIYQILNIQKKLD
+1 MNKKENILNI
-16 PMSKKENTLNTYL
+16 YL
-29 FKRLLNYVKPYNYI
+29 FKRLLTFVSPYYYI
-43 FIFSLMAV
+43 FISSLFSV
-51 FGLAVFGALRPVV
+51 FGLAIFGALRPVV
-64 LEKILD
+64 LEKVLD
-70 ENISLGLS
+70 ENISQGLS
-78 DGFLQLIII
+78 DGFLQLIFL
-87 MGILLL
+87 MAVLLL
-93 LEVISNYLFIYFA
+93 FEVISNYLFIYFA
-106 GWLGQSVVKDIR
+106 GLLGQSVVKDIR
-118 VLLYNHI
+118 VLLYKHI

-148 MERISDIFGQ
+148 MERIADIFGQ

-166 ILKMLIVGIVMTT
+166 ILKMLIVGIVMIL
-179 MNWELSLIVFLT
+179 MNWELSIIVFLT

-197 ATKIFQR
+197 ATKVFQR
-204 YMKIAFE
+204 FMKVAFE

-231 KILQLFTRED
+231 KILQLFTRE
-241 IELENFKNI
+241 EVEFENFKKI
-250 NTRHKKGW
+250 NARHKNGW

-276 SVTLGVVVWYGG
+276 SLTLGVIVWYGG
-288 ISIIKDNTASIGEL
+288 INIITDNTASIGEL

-332 AERVFKVIDTKSSII
+332 AERVFKVIDTHSNII
-347 DKGEVSVSTFK
+347 DNGEILVNTFK
-358 GEVSFNNVN
+358 GDVCFKNVN
-367 FSYDKEV
+367 FSYV
-374 QVLNKISFNIE
+374 PNTQVLNNISFNIK
-385 KGSTVALVGST
+385 KGSTVAIVGST
-396 GAGKTSVINLLSRF
+396 GAGKTSVINLLNRF
-410 YEIDSGEIS
+410 YEIGSGEIS
-419 IDGLNIKEYK
+419 IDGINIKDYK
-429 LSSLRKNIG
+429 LSNLRKNIG

-451 LNNITLKNE
+451 FNNITLKDD
-460 SISIEEVKLAA
+460 SISLDQVKLAA

-506 AFLRVYVSNP
+506 AFLRVYVSDP

-523 ATSSIDSASELLIQ
+523 ATSSIDSASEILIQ
-537 KAIEK
+537 NATEK
-542 ITKNRTSL
+542 LTKNRTSL
-550 IIAHRLATVKKANN
+550 IIAHRLATIKKANN

-572 IIEQGSHKQLINNMD
+572 IIEQGSHKELISNMD

-592 LYDVQFD
+592 LYDVQFQV
-599 IKKTN
+599 KNVS

>member
-1 MLCIYQILNIQKKLD
+1 MLYIYQILNTQKKLD
-16 PMSKKENTLNTYL
+16 SMSKKENTLNTYL
-29 FKRLLNYVKPYNYI
+29 FKRLLTYVRPYNYI

-51 FGLAVFGALRPVV
+51 LGLAVFGALRPVV

-87 MGILLL
+87 MGLLLL

-241 IELENFKNI
+241 VELENFKKI
-250 NTRHKKGW
+250 NTRHKNGW

-276 SVTLGVVVWYGG
+276 SLTLGVVVWYGG
-288 ISIIKDNTASIGEL
+288 VSIIKDNTASIGEL

-358 GEVSFNNVN
+358 GEVCFNNVN
-367 FSYDKEV
+367 FSYDQEV

-410 YEIDSGEIS
+410 YEIDSGEIL

-460 SISIEEVKLAA
+460 SISLEEVKLAA
-471 KQIGV
+471 EQIGV

-572 IIEQGSHKQLINNMD
+572 IIEQGSHKELINNID

>member
-1 MLCIYQILNIQKKLD
+1 MLYIYQILNIQKKLD

-29 FKRLLNYVKPYNYI
+29 FKRLLNYVRPYNYI

-51 FGLAVFGALRPVV
+51 FGLALFGALRPVV

-87 MGILLL
+87 MGVLLL

-358 GEVSFNNVN
+358 GEVCFNNVN
-367 FSYDKEV
+367 FSYDQEV

-385 KGSTVALVGST
+385 KGTTVALVGST

-410 YEIDSGEIS
+410 YEIDSGEIL

-429 LSSLRKNIG
+429 LPSLRKNIG

-471 KQIGV
+471 EQIGV

-572 IIEQGSHKQLINNMD
+572 IIEQGSHKELINNID

>member
-1 MLCIYQILNIQKKLD
+1 MLYIYQILNIQKKLD

-29 FKRLLNYVKPYNYI
+29 FKRLLNYVRPYNYI

-51 FGLAVFGALRPVV
+51 FGLALFGALRPVV

-87 MGILLL
+87 MGVLLL

-347 DKGEVSVSTFK
+347 DKGEVSISTFK
-358 GEVSFNNVN
+358 GEVCFNNVN
-367 FSYDKEV
+367 FSYDQEV

-410 YEIDSGEIS
+410 YEIDSGEIL

-471 KQIGV
+471 EQIGV

-572 IIEQGSHKQLINNMD
+572 IIEQGSHKELINNID

>member
-1 MLCIYQILNIQKKLD
+1 
-16 PMSKKENTLNTYL
+16 
-29 FKRLLNYVKPYNYI
+29 
-43 FIFSLMAV
+43 
-51 FGLAVFGALRPVV
+51 
-64 LEKILD
+64 
-70 ENISLGLS
+70 
-78 DGFLQLIII
+78 
-87 MGILLL
+87 
-93 LEVISNYLFIYFA
+93 
-106 GWLGQSVVKDIR
+106 
-118 VLLYNHI
+118 
-125 INFKMKY
+125 MKY

-148 MERISDIFGQ
+148 MERIADIFGQ

-166 ILKMLIVGIVMTT
+166 VLKMLIVGIVMII
-179 MNWELSLIVFLT
+179 MNWELSIIVFLT

-204 YMKIAFE
+204 YMKAAFE
-211 EVRSEVSNLNSFVQ
+211 EVRSEVSKLNSFVQ

-231 KILQLFTRED
+231 KILQLFAREE
-241 IELENFKNI
+241 IEFENFKKI
-250 NTRHKKGW
+250 NARHKNGW

-276 SVTLGVVVWYGG
+276 SLTLGVIVWYGG
-288 ISIIKDNTASIGEL
+288 INIITDKTASIGEL

-332 AERVFKVIDTKSSII
+332 AERVFKVIDTESHII
-347 DKGEVSVSTFK
+347 DKGEILVNTFK
-358 GEVSFNNVN
+358 GDVSFKNVN
-367 FSYDKEV
+367 FSYV
-374 QVLNKISFNIE
+374 PNTQVLNQISFDIK
-385 KGSTVALVGST
+385 KGSTVAIVGST
-396 GAGKTSVINLLSRF
+396 GAGKTSIINLLNRF

-419 IDGLNIKEYK
+419 IDGININDYK
-429 LSSLRKNIG
+429 LSNLRKNIG

-451 LNNITLKNE
+451 FNNITLKDE
-460 SISIEEVKLAA
+460 SISLNEVKLAA

-506 AFLRVYVSNP
+506 AFLRVYVSDP

-523 ATSSIDSASELLIQ
+523 ATSSIDSTSEVLIQ
-537 KAIEK
+537 NATEK
-542 ITKNRTSL
+542 LTKNRTSL
-550 IIAHRLATVKKANN
+550 IIAHRLATIKKANN

-572 IIEQGSHKQLINNMD
+572 IIEQGSHKELISNMD

-592 LYDVQFD
+592 LYDVQFQV
-599 IKKTN
+599 KNVS